1 MKKTLDFK
9 KDLNNW
15 IKEVSKLPS
24 SAKVLNQYQRGLITL
39 EEAYNSL
46 KDIELEAIKTS
57 FKEQKDEEKLLWKN
71 LKVGDKFLWVVD
83 EFDGYSE
90 DECVVTDVLEDHLL
104 AYNVKLDIKNIWIDN
119 DVEIKEVEGK

>member
-24 SAKVLNQYQRGLITL
+24 SAKVFNQYQRGLITL

-46 KDIELEAIKTS
+46 KDIELEAIKNS
-57 FKEQKDEEKLLWKN
+57 FKKQKDEEKLLWKD